1 MDIVQKYTTIERYLE
16 GKLEGEELTNF
27 EQQIAADSDL
37 AQEVEEH
44 RILIENL
51 ERVRYREEMKAKM
64 NVMHSELFDVEEES
78 KAAKTKARV
87 IGLWHKYQSI
97 VAVAAS
103 VAIIFLGN
111 TFFNLKQVRSVEE
124 KQSTNYLQL
133 NRELKVVKRK
143 QKNIEAK
150 TNKLEI
156 ASKKANIGKVKSRGA
171 TALVI
176 SSTGFLVTNYHVVKD
191 ADSIYIETKKDST
204 LMRLKVK
211 AVYGDEAKDLALLR
225 VTDTNFTTF
234 GQLPFSLRTEQAKL
248 AERVYTLAY
257 PREDIVYGEGS
268 ISAQT
273 GYQGNPAS
281 YQISIPVNPGNSG
294 APVMDAR
301 GNLIGL
307 ITGKD
312 KKMEGA
318 TFAIKAKY
326 LASMMDSVAT
336 NLAVTDSLRKPLI
349 KPTVN
354 YLQYLQR
361 PQQVNK
367 LRKFVFVVK
376 VYNSDK
382 NF

>member
-1 MDIVQKYTTIERYLE
+1 MDIGQKYTTIEKYLE
-16 GKLEGEELTNF
+16 GTLKGRELIDF
-27 EQQIAADSDL
+27 EQQMANDGELSR
-37 AQEVEEH
+37 EVEEH

-64 NVMHSELFDVEEES
+64 NAFHSELFDNDEES
-78 KAAKTKARV
+78 KTNKTKAKIRT
-87 IGLWHKYQSI
+87 LWHKYQSI
-97 VAVAAS
+97 VAIAAS
-103 VAIIFLGN
+103 VTIIFLGN

-133 NRELKVVKRK
+133 NRELKFVKRK

-156 ASKKANIGKVKSRGA
+156 ASKKAKRGKVKSTGA

-176 SSTGFLVTNYHVVKD
+176 SPTGFLVTNYHVVAG
-191 ADSIYIETKKDST
+191 ADSIYVETRKDST

-211 AVYGDEAKDLALLR
+211 AVYGDEDKDLAILR
-225 VTDTNFTTF
+225 VIDTNFTTF

-248 AERVYTLAY
+248 AETVYTLAY

-281 YQISIPVNPGNSG
+281 YQVSIPVNPGNSG
-294 APVMDAR
+294 APVMDAK

-326 LASMMDSVAT
+326 LANIMDSVAN
-336 NLAVTDSLRKPLI
+336 NLQVTDSLRRPLI
-349 KPTVN
+349 KPTIN
-354 YLQYLQR
+354 YLQYLRR

-367 LRKFVFVVK
+367 LRKFVYVVK

-382 NF
+382 TF

>member
-1 MDIVQKYTTIERYLE
+1 MDLVQKYTTIEKYLE
-16 GKLEGEELTNF
+16 GKLEGETLADF
-27 EQQIAADSDL
+27 ERQMANNSEL

-44 RILIENL
+44 RVLIENL
-51 ERVRYREEMKAKM
+51 EKVRYREEMKAKM
-64 NVMHSELFDVEEES
+64 NALHTELLEVDEASNIS
-78 KAAKTKARV
+78 KSGAKLRK
-87 IGLWHKYQSI
+87 LWHKYQSI
-97 VAVAAS
+97 VAIAAS
-103 VAIIFLGN
+103 VTIIFLGN

-124 KQSTNYLQL
+124 KQSASYQQL
-133 NRELKVVKRK
+133 KREVRVVKEK
-143 QKNIEAK
+143 QRNIEAK
-150 TNKLEI
+150 TKKLEI
-156 ASKKANIGKVKSRGA
+156 DTKKAITAQVKSSGA

-176 SSTGFLVTNYHVVKD
+176 SPTGFLVTNYHVIKG

-211 AVYGDEAKDLALLR
+211 AVYGDEGKDLAILR
-225 VTDTNFTTF
+225 VTDTSFTTF
-234 GQLPFSLRTEQAKL
+234 GQLPFALRTEEANL
-248 AERVYTLAY
+248 AESVYTLAY
-257 PREDIVYGEGS
+257 PREEIVYGEGT

-273 GYQGNPAS
+273 GYRGNPNS

-301 GNLIGL
+301 GNLVGL

-318 TFAIKAKY
+318 TFAIKAKH
-326 LASMMDSVAT
+326 LADIMHSITQD
-336 NLAVTDSLRKPLI
+336 LEVTDSLRKPLI
-349 KPTVN
+349 KPTTN

-361 PQQVNK
+361 PQQVRK

>member
-1 MDIVQKYTTIERYLE
+1 MDLVQKYTTIENYLE
-16 GKLEGEELTNF
+16 GKLEGEELADF
-27 EQQIAADSDL
+27 EQLMAADSEL

-44 RILIENL
+44 RLLIENL

-64 NVMHSELFDVEEES
+64 NALHTELFENEEEV
-78 KAAKTKARV
+78 KENKTTAKVRK
-87 IGLWHKYQSI
+87 LWHKYQSI
-97 VAVAAS
+97 VAIAAS
-103 VAIIFLGN
+103 VTIIFLGN

-124 KQSTNYLQL
+124 KQSSNYLQL

-150 TNKLEI
+150 TKKLERDTKEAI
-156 ASKKANIGKVKSRGA
+156 TAKVKSTGA

-176 SSTGFLVTNYHVVKD
+176 SPTGFLVTNYHVVKD
-191 ADSIYIETKKDST
+191 ADSIYIETRRDST
-204 LMRLKVK
+204 VLRLKVK
-211 AVYGDEAKDLALLR
+211 EVYSDEEKDLAILR
-225 VTDTNFTTF
+225 VIDNNFTTF
-234 GQLPFSLRTEQAKL
+234 GQLPFTLRTEEANL
-248 AERVYTLAY
+248 AESVYTLAY
-257 PREDIVYGEGS
+257 PREDIVYGEGT

-273 GYQGNPAS
+273 GYRGNPNS

-294 APVMDAR
+294 APVMDGK
-301 GNLIGL
+301 GNLVAV

-326 LASMMDSVAT
+326 LATMMDSAT
-336 NLAVTDSLRKPLI
+336 YNLEVTDSLRKPLV
-349 KPTVN
+349 KPNIN
-354 YLQYLQR
+354 YLQYLPR
-361 PQQVNK
+361 PQQVRK

-382 NF
+382 IF

>member
-1 MDIVQKYTTIERYLE
+1 MDLVQKYTTIEKYLE
-16 GKLEGEELTNF
+16 GKLEGEVLADF
-27 EQQIAADSDL
+27 ERQMVNNSEL

-44 RILIENL
+44 RTLIENL
-51 ERVRYREEMKAKM
+51 EKVRYREEMKAKM
-64 NVMHSELFDVEEES
+64 NALHTELMEADKTSDIS
-78 KAAKTKARV
+78 KSRAKLRK
-87 IGLWHKYQSI
+87 LWHKYQSI
-97 VAVAAS
+97 VAIAAS
-103 VAIIFLGN
+103 VTIIFLGN

-124 KQSTNYLQL
+124 KQSASYQQL
-133 NRELKVVKRK
+133 KREVRVVKEK
-143 QKNIEAK
+143 QRNIEAK
-150 TNKLEI
+150 TKKLEI
-156 ASKKANIGKVKSRGA
+156 DTKKAITAQVKSSGA

-176 SSTGFLVTNYHVVKD
+176 SPTGFLVTNYHVIKG

-204 LMRLKVK
+204 LMSLKVK
-211 AVYGDEAKDLALLR
+211 AVYGDEDKDLAILR
-225 VTDTNFTTF
+225 VTDTSFTTF
-234 GQLPFSLRTEQAKL
+234 GQLPFALRTEEANL
-248 AERVYTLAY
+248 AESVYTLAY
-257 PREDIVYGEGS
+257 PREEIVYGEGT

-273 GYQGNPAS
+273 GYRGNPNS

-301 GNLIGL
+301 GNLVGL

-318 TFAIKAKY
+318 TFAIKAKH
-326 LASMMDSVAT
+326 LADIMHSITQD
-336 NLAVTDSLRKPLI
+336 LEVTDSLRKPLI
-349 KPTVN
+349 KPTTN

-361 PQQVNK
+361 PQQVRK